1 MANFVV
7 TTGFSPVA
15 GSCSKINPQ
24 TYAQVPP
31 VPIGRP
37 AVRPEISSAC
47 GVRVVRRAITPLT
60 SIAIESGGFDGQG
73 GAGLPAKLPPAATK
87 SC

>member
-7 TTGFSPVA
+7 MTGILPVA

-31 VPIGRP
+31 VPIARQAARP
-37 AVRPEISSAC
+37 GISSAC
-47 GVRVVRRAITPLT
+47 GVRVA
-60 SIAIESGGFDGQG
+60 
-73 GAGLPAKLPPAATK
+73 
-87 SC
+87 